1 MSEIKDLKDE
11 LTTNINDDRI
21 KKERSKLFKQFNK
34 IEKKKLK
41 IVEKLIDNA
50 AFMAVMLEDIQQRI
64 NENGYMIEYKN
75 GENQYGTKKNP
86 EIEIYNQTISN
97 YSKTIKQLSDLLPVE
112 IKLEQKDTEKDKI
125 LDFIKGKK

>member
-21 KKERSKLFKQFNK
+21 RKERSKLFKQFNK